1 MWGVDAVHAVGRVC
15 VSSGVYSCSRSSSY
29 SRAVR
34 RAVADCDAVAV
45 GTTSTIGVPT
55 ASCDGDGELYRVRGG
70 ERAEIA
76 DV

>member
-29 SRAVR
+29 S